1 MTSQVIDRMAVE
13 VDGPGDA
20 RQGDAILCIHGLGAT
35 SNFYTPLCLA
45 LSSRYRMV
53 RPDLP
58 GSGRSPARDGLSVP
72 LFAEAMARV
81 ARSLGLER
89 AHVIGHSLGSIV
101 AQHLALNE
109 PKLVRSLALLGP
121 LLAPPEA
128 ARQGL
133 KDRAKKARSEGMA
146 EIAGQILQAATST
159 DTRNNQPVAAA
170 LVRELVMRQDPEG
183 YARSCE
189 ALAAAEAAEIQHIA
203 CPTLLVTGD
212 EDAVGTPSGARAMA
226 ERIPGARL
234 VILPRCG
241 HWTMLE
247 RPVESTAAL
256 KEFYAGRA

>member
-13 VDGPGDA
+13 VDGPGGA
-20 RQGDAILCIHGLGAT
+20 SQGDAILCIHGLGAT

-45 LSSRYRMV
+45 LASRYRVV

-101 AQHLALNE
+101 AQHLALSE

-146 EIAGQILQAATST
+146 EIAVQILQAATSA

-203 CPTLLVTGD
+203 CPTLIITGD
-212 EDAVGTPSGARAMA
+212 EDAIGTPSGARAMA
-226 ERIPGARL
+226 ERIPRARL

-247 RPVESTAAL
+247 RPVESTTAL

>member
-45 LSSRYRMV
+45 LASRYRVV

-101 AQHLALNE
+101 AQHLALRE

-121 LLAPPEA
+121 LLAPPAA

-146 EIAGQILQAATST
+146 EIAGQILQVATST

-247 RPVESTAAL
+247 RPAESIAAL

>member
-1 MTSQVIDRMAVE
+1 MTSQIIDRMAVE

-45 LSSRYRMV
+45 LASRYRVV

-72 LFAEAMARV
+72 LFAEAMVRI

-101 AQHLALNE
+101 AQHLALSE

>member
-45 LSSRYRMV
+45 LSGRYRMV

-81 ARSLGLER
+81 VRSLGLER

-101 AQHLALNE
+101 AQHLALSE

-128 ARQGL
+128 TRQGL

-203 CPTLLVTGD
+203 CPTLLLTGD

>member
-13 VDGPGDA
+13 VDGPGNA

-101 AQHLALNE
+101 AQHLALSE

-121 LLAPPEA
+121 LLAPPDA

-203 CPTLLVTGD
+203 CPTLIITGD
-212 EDAVGTPSGARAMA
+212 EDAIGTPSGARAMA
-226 ERIPGARL
+226 ERIPRARL

-247 RPVESTAAL
+247 RPVESTTAL